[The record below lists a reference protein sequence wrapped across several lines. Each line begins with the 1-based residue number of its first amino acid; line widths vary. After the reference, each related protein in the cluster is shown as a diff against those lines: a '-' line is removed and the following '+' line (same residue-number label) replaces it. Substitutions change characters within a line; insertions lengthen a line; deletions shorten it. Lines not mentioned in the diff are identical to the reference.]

1 VESIQSPNSNHR
13 HACTQCNK
21 RFGTRNDADRHLRS
35 VHLKARPYICHE
47 TGCPRREQP
56 FSRKDNYQNHLLKV
70 HRKPPNRTN
79 KSPALHKGKKESRG
93 REDDLESCSREK
105 LVDMLVAERGLRRD
119 DQRRLR
125 EVEDELRKLRHKM
138 EERQDIWLKLLA
150 AKNQT

>member
-1 VESIQSPNSNHR
+1 M
-13 HACTQCNK
+13 
-21 RFGTRNDADRHLRS
+21 
-35 VHLKARPYICHE
+35 
-47 TGCPRREQP
+47 
-56 FSRKDNYQNHLLKV
+56 
-70 HRKPPNRTN
+70 
-79 KSPALHKGKKESRG
+79 HKGKKESRG